1 MVKIAMAGGSGQI
14 ASEILDVLVAKNK
27 HEILILSRKAHPTDP
42 RPGVT
47 WAQTDYSSVSQLTS
61 LLQGVDVV
69 LSFSAAHED
78 VGSVMQKALI
88 DASVAAGVKRF
99 APNEWSTSNF
109 EEIPWYAEKGNTRAY
124 LAEINKDKKVIE
136 YTLFQPG
143 FITDYI
149 APSNTSS
156 KHISPLEIAL
166 DVPNRRAIILEG
178 IDPRIT
184 LTSVKDV
191 SEVVARAVEY
201 EGEWPV
207 VGGMVGTTMRTS
219 EFIALGEKIRGVYS
233 IFLLFLTSLI
243 QMVTLADNSKGGK
256 PWPITT
262 LKEADVRAGDIKSD
276 WIPAMKVKGLAPEQI
291 EFFSKMVLAGF
302 LLCGKHESWMVSD
315 EWNRLLKDYEFES
328 VEHFLERTWG
338 ERP

>member
-14 ASEILDVLVAKNK
+14 ASEILDVLVAKMK
-27 HEILILSRKAHPTDP
+27 HEILILSRHGHAPDP

-47 WAQTDYSSVSQLTS
+47 WAQTDYSSVTELTA
-61 LLQGVDVV
+61 LLKGVDVV
-69 LSFSAAHED
+69 LSFGAAHED
-78 VGSVMQKALI
+78 VGSVKQRALI

-99 APNEWSTSNF
+99 APNEWSTRNF
-109 EEIPWYAEKGNTRAY
+109 DEIPWYAEKGNVRAY

-149 APSNTSS
+149 APPNTSS
-156 KHISPLEIAL
+156 KHISPLDIAL
-166 DVPNRRAIILEG
+166 DLPNRRAIVLDE
-178 IDPRIT
+178 IDPHIT

-191 SEVVARAVEY
+191 AEVVARAVEF

-207 VGGMVGTTMRTS
+207 VGGMVGTTLKTS
-219 EFIALGEKIRGVYS
+219 EFIALAEKIR
-233 IFLLFLTSLI
+233 
-243 QMVTLADNSKGGK
+243 GGK

-262 LKEADVRAGDIKSD
+262 LKEADIRAGDIKSD
-276 WIPAMKVKGLAPEQI
+276 WIPMMNVKGLAQEQI
-291 EFFSKMVLAGF
+291 EFFSKMVLTGF
-302 LLCGKHESWMVSD
+302 LLCGLHESWMVSD

-328 VEHFLERTWG
+328 LEHFLERTWG
-338 ERP
+338 GRP